1 MQNVILF
8 AIAIFGA
15 ILIINKSI
23 LLEYI
28 PSTINDKLNIVYNNS
43 TVVGGILIFLSY
55 YLYTIDMQKQSVTPV
70 TQFPSFEPTSD
81 LTSL

>member
-28 PSTINDKLNIVYNNS
+28 PSTINDKLKIVYNNS
-43 TVVGGILIFLSY
+43 TVIGGILIFLSY
-55 YLYTIDMQKQSVTPV
+55 YIYTTDLQKQTITPI
-70 TQFPSFEPTSD
+70 TQFPSFETTSD